1 MSNLP
6 YLSTVLERIV
16 RLSHQSAYRPLHSTE
31 TTLLRVSNDILM
43 ALDQQKAAMLVLLEL
58 SVAFDT
64 IDHGM
69 LLSRLSDI
77 RIQDT
82 AHDWLRSHLNN
93 RCQSININGCKSQ
106 SGCKSPLR
114 YGVPQGSVL
123 GLFLFTKYTVSIDAI
138 YKKHEVSYQEIRAW
152 MVMHRLELNDDRIEF
167 VYLVSW
173 NNTKSI
179 SIEPI
184 TIADIIPPTSSERN
198 IGVIFDNTFQMNVQ
212 VGEVC
217 QACYFWLKNIHRVRS
232 HLTLTATCQIV
243 HWLSE
248 DYYFNSFLQGL
259 PKYQLARL
267 QRVQN
272 AAARVI
278 ACIPRHEHISEIRMQ
293 LHWLPIQQR
302 IIYKI
307 LLLTI
312 LVVHGKAPEYLSELL
327 VLHKPNRAL

>member
-1 MSNLP
+1 
-6 YLSTVLERIV
+6 
-16 RLSHQSAYRPLHSTE
+16 
-31 TTLLRVSNDILM
+31 
-43 ALDQQKAAMLVLLEL
+43 
-58 SVAFDT
+58 
-64 IDHGM
+64 
-69 LLSRLSDI
+69 
-77 RIQDT
+77 
-82 AHDWLRSHLNN
+82 
-93 RCQSININGCKSQ
+93 
-106 SGCKSPLR
+106 
-114 YGVPQGSVL
+114 
-123 GLFLFTKYTVSIDAI
+123 
-138 YKKHEVSYQEIRAW
+138 
-152 MVMHRLELNDDRIEF
+152 MHRLELNDDRTEF

-184 TIADIIPPTSSERN
+184 TIADIMLPTSSERN

-243 HWLSE
+243 HWLSQ

-272 AAARVI
+272 AAARII

-312 LVVHGKAPEYLSELL
+312 LVVHGKAPEYLFELL
-327 VLHKPNRAL
+327 VLHKPSRALRSADQPIFTQPQSFTNKFGNRAFVIAAPKLWNYIPTSLRDIHDPNIFKRSLKTYLFEEAYHSQMM